1 MTITKSDILTRASIL
16 YKRYGIR
23 NVTMDDISNEMG
35 ISKKTLYQYITDK
48 EALIEMVLTEEYN
61 QLDEL
66 LGKALKTFKHPIEQF
81 IEIQFTILNNLLV
94 QSGVLGFDLKKY
106 FPEKYHRYF
115 DKYLSLLITILS
127 QNLDNGV
134 RLGIY
139 RQNLDAEHIVKTHVA
154 SLLSV
159 IDNDLFKLNEYLSEK
174 HSIESLRYHL
184 RAIVSKKH
192 IDTIDKYLETI
203 KPV

>member
-1 MTITKSDILTRASIL
+1 M
-16 YKRYGIR
+16 
-23 NVTMDDISNEMG
+23 
-35 ISKKTLYQYITDK
+35 
-48 EALIEMVLTEEYN
+48 
-61 QLDEL
+61 
-66 LGKALKTFKHPIEQF
+66 
-81 IEIQFTILNNLLV
+81 
-94 QSGVLGFDLKKY
+94 
-106 FPEKYHRYF
+106 
-115 DKYLSLLITILS
+115 
-127 QNLDNGV
+127 DNGV

-192 IDTIDKYLETI
+192 IDTIDNQ
-203 KPV
+203 